1 MTPEQTEPP
10 RNRGGRPRKPTA
22 PRDSRQED
30 LKAAVDLIEEER
42 DAAAQ
47 AYTCSSTVE
56 AELRLL
62 RAELAVS
69 SAWAAYCRAQG
80 NATHA
85 LGYGALA
92 VKLAAQIGNL
102 REIEAVDRLEKYT
115 ERNEREDALAKKR
128 GKR

>member
-1 MTPEQTEPP
+1 MTPAPELP
-10 RNRGGRPRKPTA
+10 RNKGGRPRKPTA
-22 PRDSRQED
+22 PRSAKQED
-30 LKAAVDLIEEER
+30 LLAAIELTEEAR
-42 DAAAQ
+42 DTAATE
-47 AYTCSSTVE
+47 YTLSSTVE

-92 VKLAAQIGNL
+92 CKLAVQIGNL

-115 ERNEREDALAKKR
+115 ARNEREDALARKMDR
-128 GKR
+128 R

>member
-1 MTPEQTEPP
+1 MTPVPEPP
-10 RNRGGRPRKPTA
+10 RNKGGRPRKPTA
-22 PRDSRQED
+22 PRSAKQED
-30 LKAAVDLIEEER
+30 LLAAIELAEEAR
-42 DAAAQ
+42 DTAATEYALS
-47 AYTCSSTVE
+47 ATVE

-92 VKLAAQIGNL
+92 CKLAVQIGNL

-115 ERNEREDALAKKR
+115 ERNEREDALAKRR

>member
-1 MTPEQTEPP
+1 MTPDPEPP
-10 RNRGGRPRKPTA
+10 RNKGGRPRKPTA
-22 PRDSRQED
+22 PRSAKQED
-30 LKAAVDLIEEER
+30 LLAAIELAEEAR
-42 DAAAQ
+42 DTAATEYVLSA
-47 AYTCSSTVE
+47 TVE

-92 VKLAAQIGNL
+92 CKLAVQIGNL

-115 ERNEREDALAKKR
+115 ARNEREDALARKR
-128 GKR
+128 GRK

>member
-1 MTPEQTEPP
+1 VNPEAEPP
-10 RNRGGRPRKPTA
+10 RNKGGRPRKPTA
-22 PRDSRQED
+22 PRSAKQED
-30 LKAAVDLIEEER
+30 LLAAIELTEEAR
-42 DAAAQ
+42 DTAATEYALS
-47 AYTCSSTVE
+47 ATVE

-92 VKLAAQIGNL
+92 CKLAVQIGNL

-115 ERNEREDALAKKR
+115 ARNEREDALARKR
-128 GKR
+128 GGK

>member
-1 MTPEQTEPP
+1 MTPAPELP
-10 RNRGGRPRKPTA
+10 RNKGGRPRKPTA
-22 PRDSRQED
+22 PRSAKQED
-30 LKAAVDLIEEER
+30 LLAAIELTEEAR
-42 DAAAQ
+42 DTAATE
-47 AYTCSSTVE
+47 YTLSSTVE

-62 RAELAVS
+62 RSELAVS

-92 VKLAAQIGNL
+92 CKLAVQIGNL

-115 ERNEREDALAKKR
+115 ARNEREDALARKMDR
-128 GKR
+128 R

>member
-1 MTPEQTEPP
+1 MTPAPDLP
-10 RNRGGRPRKPTA
+10 RNKGGRPRKPTA
-22 PRDSRQED
+22 PRSAKQED
-30 LKAAVDLIEEER
+30 LLAAIELTEEAR
-42 DAAAQ
+42 DTAATE
-47 AYTCSSTVE
+47 YTLSSTVE

-92 VKLAAQIGNL
+92 CKLAVQIGNL

-115 ERNEREDALAKKR
+115 ARNEREDALARKMDR
-128 GKR
+128 R

>member
-1 MTPEQTEPP
+1 MTPSPEPP
-10 RNRGGRPRKPTA
+10 RNKGGRPRKPTA
-22 PRDSRQED
+22 PRSAKQED
-30 LKAAVDLIEEER
+30 LLAAIELTEEAR
-42 DAAAQ
+42 DTAATEYALS
-47 AYTCSSTVE
+47 ATVE

-92 VKLAAQIGNL
+92 CKLAVQIGNL

-115 ERNEREDALAKKR
+115 ARNEREDALARKR
-128 GKR
+128 GGK

>member
-1 MTPEQTEPP
+1 MTPSPEPP
-10 RNRGGRPRKPTA
+10 RNKGGRPRKPTA
-22 PRDSRQED
+22 PRSAKQED
-30 LKAAVDLIEEER
+30 LLAAIELTEEAR
-42 DAAAQ
+42 DTAATEYALS
-47 AYTCSSTVE
+47 ATVE

-92 VKLAAQIGNL
+92 CKLAVQIGNL

-115 ERNEREDALAKKR
+115 ARKEREDALARKR
-128 GKR
+128 GGK

>member
-1 MTPEQTEPP
+1 MTPAPEPP
-10 RNRGGRPRKPTA
+10 RNKGGRPRKPTA
-22 PRDSRQED
+22 PRSAKQED
-30 LKAAVDLIEEER
+30 LLAAIELTEEAR
-42 DAAAQ
+42 DTAATEYALS
-47 AYTCSSTVE
+47 ATVE

-92 VKLAAQIGNL
+92 CKLAVQIGNL

-115 ERNEREDALAKKR
+115 ARNEREDALARKR
-128 GKR
+128 GGK